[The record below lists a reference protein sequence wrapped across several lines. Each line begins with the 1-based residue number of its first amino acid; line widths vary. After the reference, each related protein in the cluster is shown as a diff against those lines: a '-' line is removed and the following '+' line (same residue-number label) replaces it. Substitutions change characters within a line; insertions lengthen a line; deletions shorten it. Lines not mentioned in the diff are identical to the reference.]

1 MKIVVD
7 AFRDDEAKVW
17 VAEARDNIGLVTE
30 AATIEELQRRL
41 VLVVPDLVDDLE
53 GELFQIELV
62 ARNTLIVAA

>member
-7 AFRDDEAKVW
+7 ALWDDEAKVW

-30 AATIEELQRRL
+30 AATIEELKRRL

-53 GELFQIELV
+53 GESFQIEHV